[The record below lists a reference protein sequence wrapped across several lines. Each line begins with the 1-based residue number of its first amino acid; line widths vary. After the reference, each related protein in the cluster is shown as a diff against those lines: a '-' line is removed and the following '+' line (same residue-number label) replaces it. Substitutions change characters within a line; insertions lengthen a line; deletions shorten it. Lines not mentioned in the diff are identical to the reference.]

1 MEFTMA
7 NNLSSPTFRNTLIIL
22 ACLVII
28 LAGIKAAAVIVV
40 QLLLALFLAII
51 CTPIVNVMLK
61 YRIPLWL
68 AVVLLFA
75 LIFVGLTFFAGLVGA
90 AVNEF
95 SASIPLYK
103 KLLAERIGDL
113 ITLFRNWNIHLA
125 IPKESLVKNFDPNVV
140 MSVIRGLLSGLS
152 GAIANIF
159 VLVLIVVFMLFEAQ
173 SAKQKLKRVLPPH
186 QLNSLQRVLDSV
198 ISYLAVKTFVSF
210 LTGFSVWIVLT
221 LLDIQYAV
229 LWGTVTF
236 LLNYI
241 PNIGSVL
248 AAIPVIV
255 QVLLL
260 NGISEAVL
268 ILIAFIVINMVIGNI
283 IEPRLMGK
291 TLGLSTLMIF
301 ISLIFWGWLLGT
313 TGMLLSVPLTVAVK
327 VGLEAN
333 PKTRKYASFLGD
345 SNEDIT

>member
-1 MEFTMA
+1 MA
-7 NNLSSPTFRNTLIIL
+7 INNSSPSTFRNSLIIL

-28 LAGIKAAAVIVV
+28 FAGIKAAAVIVV

-51 CTPIVNVMLK
+51 CTPIVNFMLK

-68 AVVLLFA
+68 AVIFLFA
-75 LIFVGLTFFAGLVGA
+75 LIFIGLTFFAGLVGA

-95 SASIPLYK
+95 SNSIPLYK
-103 KLLAERIGDL
+103 KLLVERITDL
-113 ITLFRNWNIHLA
+113 ATLLQHWNIHLTL
-125 IPKESLVKNFDPNVV
+125 PKESLIKHFDPNIV
-140 MSVIRGLLSGLS
+140 MGVIRSLLSGLS

-173 SAKQKLKRVLPPH
+173 SAKQKLKKILPPH
-186 QLNSLQRVLDSV
+186 QMNSLQRVLNSV

-210 LTGFSVWIVLT
+210 LTGFSVWLVLT

-241 PNIGSVL
+241 PNIGSIL
-248 AAIPVIV
+248 AAVPVII

-260 NGISEAVL
+260 NGVSEAVL
-268 ILIAFIVINMVIGNI
+268 ILFAFIVINMIIGNF

-333 PKTRKYASFLGD
+333 PKTRNYASFLGD
-345 SNEDIT
+345 NSDESVENR